1 MSPPKSTN
9 PASRRAGLVFIAITV
24 CLDVVAQ
31 SITFPILPRLCE
43 QLTHGDRPAAARWV
57 GVLEAAWALAQFIAA
72 PALGMLS
79 DRFGR
84 RPVIILSVLG
94 VAIEFVLAALAP
106 TVEWLMAARV
116 LCGLTCGAQAAAMAY
131 VADVVPPDDRTKNFG
146 WLNAAAWTGVILGPA
161 LGGVLGAVDLR
172 APFWAAAA
180 FAGLNAVYGW
190 LVLPESL
197 PERDRPPWRWAKAN
211 PWGALGLL
219 ASRPGLLAMAGVM
232 LLLWLA
238 LHAMNSVLVL
248 YTAYRYGWTPLAFGV
263 FATAFALVNIG
274 VQTRV
279 AGWVAERL
287 RERRTVL
294 IGLMSQ
300 TVAYLAVSLAPLG
313 WIYWI
318 ANLPLALGNIAGPA
332 LQTIMTDKVGP
343 EEQGRLQGAIGAISC
358 IAGLVGPIAFTQLFA
373 WTIAPG
379 RGGAWSGLPILLGG
393 GLTLVAVAVVAAFAR
408 DVVRTTKPG

>member
-1 MSPPKSTN
+1 MLRSLRAP
-9 PASRRAGLVFIAITV
+9 RAGLVFIAITV
-24 CLDVVAQ
+24 CLDVISQ
-31 SITFPILPRLCE
+31 SITFPILPRLVE
-43 QLTHGDRPAAARWV
+43 QLLHGDRPAAARWV

-84 RPVIILSVLG
+84 RPVIIISVAG
-94 VAIEFVLAALAP
+94 VAAEFVMAALAP

-146 WLNAAAWTGVILGPA
+146 WLNAAAWTGVVLGPA
-161 LGGVLGAVDLR
+161 LGGMLGAVDLR
-172 APFWAAAA
+172 GPFWAAAA
-180 FAGLNAVYGW
+180 FAALNAVYGW

-197 PERDRPPWRWAKAN
+197 PDRDRPPWRWSKAN

-219 ASRPGLLAMAGVM
+219 ASRPGLLALGGVM

-248 YTAYRYGWTPLAFGV
+248 YTAYRYGWTPWAFGV
-263 FATAFALVNIG
+263 FATAFALINIG
-274 VQTRV
+274 VQSRL

-294 IGLMSQ
+294 AGLTAQ
-300 TVAYLAVSLAPLG
+300 AVAYTAVSLAPLG

-318 ANLPLALGNIAGPA
+318 SNIPLALGNVAGPA
-332 LQTIMTDKVGP
+332 LQTLMTEKVGP
-343 EEQGRLQGAIGAISC
+343 DEQGRLQGAIGAISC
-358 IAGLVGPIAFTQLFA
+358 IAGLMGPIAFTQLFA
-373 WTIAPG
+373 WTIAPS
-379 RGGAWSGLPILLGG
+379 RGGLWSGLPIFLGAILTVAAM
-393 GLTLVAVAVVAAFAR
+393 GLVAAFAR
-408 DVVRTTKPG
+408 DAPKTEVAQAAE